1 MDRFSALIIDIG
13 KLLGVYW
20 ESYLVNL
27 GNTLLLALVATVI
40 GCLIGLVCG
49 ILNTIPY
56 TKNDNWFKRFF
67 LKLIRVV
74 VRIYV
79 EVFRGTPMVLQ
90 AVFIFYGLPYF
101 SNNQYRFDSMWAA
114 AILIVSI
121 NTGAYMAEIIRS
133 GLQSVDSGQSEAAKS
148 LGMSTLQ
155 TMVHIIFPQAIRNA
169 FPSIGNQL
177 IVNIKDSSM
186 LSVIWVLDLFFQS
199 QSLAGSNY
207 RPVETY
213 FVATVLYLILTTI
226 ATLLLNFVEK
236 RMNMKSETRDLCA

>member
-1 MDRFSALIIDIG
+1 MTFDLLKCWQIFQENIVMFMSGVQVTLIYAIIG
-13 KLLGVYW
+13 
-20 ESYLVNL
+20 
-27 GNTLLLALVATVI
+27 TVAGFI
-40 GCLIGLVCG
+40 IGLILGG
-49 ILNTIPY
+49 IRALEI
-56 TKNDNWFKRFF
+56 NDSDSAAVKVLKRIGRLFTS
-67 LKLIRVV
+67 LYIW
-74 VRIYV
+74 
-79 EVFRGTPMVLQ
+79 VFRGTPMMVQ
-90 AVFIFYGLPYF
+90 AMFLYYGLPYF
-101 SNNQYRFDSMWAA
+101 TNAA
-114 AILIVSI
+114 MKFTNVWGAALLVVSI

>member
-1 MDRFSALIIDIG
+1 MTFDLLKCWQIFQENIVMFMSGVQVTLIYAIIG
-13 KLLGVYW
+13 
-20 ESYLVNL
+20 
-27 GNTLLLALVATVI
+27 TVAGFI
-40 GCLIGLVCG
+40 IGLILGG
-49 ILNTIPY
+49 IRALEI
-56 TKNDNWFKRFF
+56 NDSDSAAVKVLKRIGRLFTS
-67 LKLIRVV
+67 LYIW
-74 VRIYV
+74 
-79 EVFRGTPMVLQ
+79 VFRGTPMMVQ
-90 AVFIFYGLPYF
+90 AMFLYYGLQPIIGWDGPTAGLF
-101 SNNQYRFDSMWAA
+101 V
-114 AILIVSI
+114 ISI

-186 LSVIWVLDLFFQS
+186 LRVIW
-199 QSLAGSNY
+199 
-207 RPVETY
+207 
-213 FVATVLYLILTTI
+213 VLYLILTTI

>member
-1 MDRFSALIIDIG
+1 MTFDLLKCWQIFQENIVMFMSGVQVTLIYAIIGTVAGFIIGLILGGIRALEINDSDSAAVKGAQAHRPSVHEPLY
-13 KLLGVYW
+13 LGVP
-20 ESYLVNL
+20 
-27 GNTLLLALVATVI
+27 A
-40 GCLIGLVCG
+40 C
-49 ILNTIPY
+49 
-56 TKNDNWFKRFF
+56 
-67 LKLIRVV
+67 
-74 VRIYV
+74 
-79 EVFRGTPMVLQ
+79 TPMMVQ
-90 AVFIFYGLPYF
+90 AMFLYYGLQPIIGWDGPTAGSF
-101 SNNQYRFDSMWAA
+101 V
-114 AILIVSI
+114 ISI

>member
-1 MDRFSALIIDIG
+1 MTFDLLKCWQIFQENIVMFMSGVQVTLIYAIIG
-13 KLLGVYW
+13 
-20 ESYLVNL
+20 
-27 GNTLLLALVATVI
+27 TVAGFI
-40 GCLIGLVCG
+40 IGLILGG
-49 ILNTIPY
+49 IRALEI
-56 TKNDNWFKRFF
+56 NDSDSAAVKVLKRIGRLFTS
-67 LKLIRVV
+67 LYIW
-74 VRIYV
+74 
-79 EVFRGTPMVLQ
+79 VFRGTPMMVQ
-90 AVFIFYGLPYF
+90 AMFLYYGLQPIIGWDGPTAGLF
-101 SNNQYRFDSMWAA
+101 V
-114 AILIVSI
+114 ISI

-199 QSLAGSNY
+199 QSLSGSNY